1 MLGGRRDSGSSECIG
16 ERVNGRRATL
26 RRLAV
31 TTAGLA
37 ALLFTATPAMGGLSD
52 PNTPIQSCLGIA
64 TGQRAAT
71 LHDVGQHASSF
82 DEPRE
87 GLGNIAFRVCG
98 FDSMGEFGSVL
109 TGLDGIDATNC
120 P

>member
-1 MLGGRRDSGSSECIG
+1 MLEGRSNPGSSEYIR
-16 ERVNGRRATL
+16 ERAKGGTATM

-31 TTAGLA
+31 MTAGLA

-64 TGQRAAT
+64 TGQRAST
-71 LHDVGQHASSF
+71 VHDVGEHASSF
-82 DEPRE
+82 DEPRQ
-87 GLGNIAFRVCG
+87 GLGNIAFQVFG

-109 TGLDGIDATNC
+109 TAIDGIDATNC